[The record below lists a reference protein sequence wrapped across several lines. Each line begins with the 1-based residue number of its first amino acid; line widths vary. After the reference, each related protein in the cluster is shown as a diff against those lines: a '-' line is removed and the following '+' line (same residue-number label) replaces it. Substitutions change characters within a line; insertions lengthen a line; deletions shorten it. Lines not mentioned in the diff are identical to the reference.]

1 MRNLGGLVSFGR
13 LNDVMDANLPP
24 SLPVDKTWTRQ
35 DVLREAR
42 NLYETAPESAVRLR
56 CLELILEILPPEA
69 PKQNTPQELLAS
81 ARKKIHGAD

>member
-1 MRNLGGLVSFGR
+1 MLQ
-13 LNDVMDANLPP
+13 P
-24 SLPVDKTWTRQ
+24 SPQADKSWTRQ

-69 PKQNTPQELLAS
+69 PRATTPQELLAN
-81 ARKKIHGAD
+81 ARKKLHGSD